1 VKFLQYDHKRDCPAD
16 GIASFKTSPLDVL
29 AQVDLQL
36 KKFGLEVVRYDIG
49 GDAVLWTIDETELFE
64 AIAYFG
70 GSPLER
76 SKGVPLKESK
86 ILARQTFEFFAAKKP
101 LNPAFFVAA
110 KSTPDGESV
119 CFAIDHTGREY
130 EGDAAH
136 DFVEKLIAAAAKP

>member
-1 VKFLQYDHKRDCPAD
+1 VKFLQCDHKRDCPAD
-16 GIASFKTSPLDVL
+16 GTANFKTSPLDVL

-70 GSPLER
+70 RAPLER
-76 SKGVPLKESK
+76 SKGVPLEESK
-86 ILARQTFEFFAAKKP
+86 ILARQTFKSFAAKKP
-101 LNPAFFVAA
+101 LEPAFFVAA
-110 KSTPDGESV
+110 QSTLGGGSV

-130 EGDAAH
+130 EGDAAR
-136 DFVEKLIAAAAKP
+136 DFAENRMAAAAKL